1 MKMAKEAFYM
11 ESRSTI
17 CIENE
22 GGAVDDCPTS
32 SRNVSKMLFGIFL
45 LVMANLTV
53 FICEYTNLIF
63 SSKQTYDLAMQASII
78 LFSLGIYAFIKSGL
92 AILEAKNK

>member
-1 MKMAKEAFYM
+1 MKMAKGVFYM
-11 ESRSTI
+11 TSRNATCIEDESR
-17 CIENE
+17 
-22 GGAVDDCPTS
+22 AVDDCPGS
-32 SRNVSKMLFGIFL
+32 SKNVSKMLLGIFL

-78 LFSLGIYAFIKSGL
+78 LFSLGVYVFIKSGI
-92 AILEAKNK
+92 AILEARNM